1 MSRLN
6 VNSVNPHDGV
16 KVSVT
21 GSTNGG
27 VVISGSGDN
36 VGNPLLAV
44 HGTVSASGNIT
55 ASNAFFSGDIHGVGN
70 IYVQGHAT
78 LSAYTAG
85 GIQLGDTNTDNVT
98 FGADVNSHVIPNI
111 NNTYDLGSDAQEW
124 RNIYVEGTGY
134 IDTIIQ
140 DDTSITNT
148 FKGDSQ
154 FIDDAGSVSLQV
166 HSADG
171 NIGVKVADPNV
182 DFEVAGNISSS
193 GWLSLGGAGSANGT
207 KGHLTASGNA
217 VISGTLEVLGDTTL
231 QDLSVANFT
240 ASGTTKLGDGTED
253 YIRFMGNVT
262 ASGNIRAG
270 DWLYVLGNYTG
281 SGTHQF
287 GNNTADFITIA
298 GNVTSSGN
306 FSASSATATHSFD
319 GLLQLG
325 EAANPQGKLEVHN
338 PNGQLLS
345 GIKSTNLDISNW
357 AFRGSGA
364 RLGMHVDVLRS
375 NTSDYVFRAGDSAL
389 NGIFEVMGGGTGGKT
404 IIGNNISGSHVTGD
418 HILGGTL
425 TVGTSTIVL
434 SGNAGHI
441 TASGNI
447 SMSATSTLSMGG
459 GMTISNVTAS
469 ANISTSAG
477 IIADTATISGLT
489 TLNGRTVVG
498 SNHADRIELNGH
510 LTASVGTNIS
520 GSSTSRLTMNEAYF
534 DRSIHVGS
542 GGGLTAII
550 SSSGM
555 IVGQN
560 ITASNTL
567 TVEGKATF
575 NGTTVLGNNTADHV
589 TIIGNITGSGGIAIE
604 GNIST
609 SADITAND
617 MFVSGLFSRAN
628 DSNTGL
634 QFGSDTVD
642 IEANDVIIGK
652 FTSAQIQLNRPVT
665 ASHTITASALDVAQ
679 ASHLRGRT
687 VVGST
692 IADRIELAG
701 HTTMSAGAHFSMSA
715 TSDFTTANIT
725 ASNATFNGGDG
736 DLMVISPKVSA
747 SAELG
752 ALVLHGR
759 NSGSIITNAG
769 GAVNTSLTEANFPGK
784 TVFGVNQSTAG
795 NAIAVELPAATA
807 GLEYT
812 FIATVTS
819 GNTTTTFSAP
829 SAILNGI
836 AICDDGTEDVV
847 GTHFAFAATKFI
859 KGTRVHCISDGTI
872 WHISAFCL
880 CDLADVSTS

>member
-287 GNNTADFITIA
+287 GNNTADYITIA

-306 FSASSATATHSFD
+306 FSASSQTATHSFD
-319 GLLQLG
+319 GLLQVG
-325 EAANPQGKLEVHN
+325 PSGAPQGKVEIQN
-338 PNGQLLS
+338 IS
-345 GIKSTNLDISNW
+345 GDAQPALKLKQDDVSQFALRTE
-357 AFRGSGA
+357 GA
-364 RLGMHVDVLRS
+364 RSVVNHSSLRS
-375 NTSDYVFRAGDSAL
+375 NTGDSIIRAGDSAM
-389 NGIFEVMGGGTGGKT
+389 NGILEVFGGGTGGKT
-404 IIGNNISGSHVTGD
+404 VIGNNISGSHVTGD

-469 ANISTSAG
+469 ANISTSADVFAKNATLSG
-477 IIADTATISGLT
+477 NLIAHGT
-489 TLNGRTVVG
+489 TL
-498 SNHADRIELNGH
+498 
-510 LTASVGTNIS
+510 
-520 GSSTSRLTMNEAYF
+520 
-534 DRSIHVGS
+534 
-542 GGGLTAII
+542 
-550 SSSGM
+550 
-555 IVGQN
+555 
-560 ITASNTL
+560 
-567 TVEGKATF
+567 
-575 NGTTVLGNNTADHV
+575 LGNNTADHV
-589 TIIGNITGSGGIAIE
+589 TIIGNVTSSGGMAMS
-604 GNIST
+604 GHIST

-628 DSNTGL
+628 DANTGL

-679 ASHLRGRT
+679 ASFLRGRT

-692 IADRIELAG
+692 TADRIELAG

>member
-1 MSRLN
+1 M
-6 VNSVNPHDGV
+6 
-16 KVSVT
+16 
-21 GSTNGG
+21 
-27 VVISGSGDN
+27 
-36 VGNPLLAV
+36 
-44 HGTVSASGNIT
+44 GNIT
-55 ASNAFFSGDIHGVGN
+55 
-70 IYVQGHAT
+70 
-78 LSAYTAG
+78 
-85 GIQLGDTNTDNVT
+85 
-98 FGADVNSHVIPNI
+98 
-111 NNTYDLGSDAQEW
+111 
-124 RNIYVEGTGY
+124 
-134 IDTIIQ
+134 
-140 DDTSITNT
+140 
-148 FKGDSQ
+148 
-154 FIDDAGSVSLQV
+154 
-166 HSADG
+166 
-171 NIGVKVADPNV
+171 
-182 DFEVAGNISSS
+182 SS
-193 GWLSLGGAGSANGT
+193 GNFRL
-207 KGHLTASGNA
+207 GNA
-217 VISGTLEVLGDTTL
+217 
-231 QDLSVANFT
+231 
-240 ASGTTKLGDGTED
+240 TED
-253 YIRFMGNVT
+253 
-262 ASGNIRAG
+262 
-270 DWLYVLGNYTG
+270 WLKVLGNYTG

-287 GNNTADFITIA
+287 GDNTADYITIA

-306 FSASSATATHSFD
+306 FSASSQTATHSFD
-319 GLLQLG
+319 GLLQVG
-325 EAANPQGKLEVHN
+325 PAGAPQGKVEIQN
-338 PNGQLLS
+338 IS
-345 GIKSTNLDISNW
+345 GDAQPALKLKQDDVSQFALRTE
-357 AFRGSGA
+357 GA
-364 RLGMHVDVLRS
+364 RSVVNHSSLRS
-375 NTSDYVFRAGDSAL
+375 NTGDSIIRAGDSAM
-389 NGIFEVMGGGTGGKT
+389 NGILEVFGGGTSGKT
-404 IIGNNISGSHVTGD
+404 VIGNNISGSHVTGD

-542 GGGLTAII
+542 GGGQTAII

-555 IVGQN
+555 IVGEN
-560 ITASNTL
+560 ITASNAL
-567 TVEGKATF
+567 VVEGKATF

-589 TIIGNITGSGGIAIE
+589 TILGNITGSGGIAIE

-609 SADITAND
+609 SADVTAND

-679 ASHLRGRT
+679 ASFLRGRT

-692 IADRIELAG
+692 TADRIELAG